1 LKNKKDGLAARFRF
15 LPFWPLKGELMGK
28 TQDLIDEAIS
38 LPIEERA
45 LLVDSLLLSMNPS
58 SIENDQKWAR
68 EAKKRLEEL
77 RSGKVAG
84 LSGDEVF
91 RNVWKR
97 FEK

>member
-1 LKNKKDGLAARFRF
+1 
-15 LPFWPLKGELMGK
+15 MGR

-45 LLVDSLLLSMNPS
+45 LLVDSLLRSMNPS
-58 SIENDQKWAR
+58 NEENDKKWAS

-77 RSGKVAG
+77 RSGKVKPIPG
-84 LSGDEVF
+84 EEVF
-91 RNVWKR
+91 TKIWKR

>member
-1 LKNKKDGLAARFRF
+1 
-15 LPFWPLKGELMGK
+15 MGK

-45 LLVDSLLLSMNPS
+45 LLVDSLLRSMNPLS
-58 SIENDQKWAR
+58 KENDRKWAL

-77 RSGKVAG
+77 RSGKVKTI
-84 LSGDEVF
+84 SGEEVF
-91 RNVWKR
+91 NKIWQR